1 MTTFLILAPY
11 GAFAFLMLV
20 TSPATS
26 LFASAAICLAVVAF
40 DVARG
45 HQVKLLGAGTALI
58 FATLGCYQVLG
69 DPPLSK
75 LAVRIAVDSGLFLA
89 GALSLALR
97 KPFTLQYA
105 REMVDA
111 ETARSPEFVTANYV
125 ITSVWIAAFLL
136 MAVANLLLLNW
147 PDLPLWS
154 GFVIVLAIRNPALY
168 FSRWYPGYIRRK
180 SGPSPTLAAEA
191 R

>member
-11 GAFAFLMLV
+11 GAFAMLMLV

-26 LFASAAICLAVVAF
+26 LFASAAICLAVIAF

-58 FATLGCYQVLG
+58 FATLGCHQILG

-75 LAVRIAVDSGLFLA
+75 LAVRIAVDGGLFLA
-89 GALSLALR
+89 GLLSLALR

-111 ETARSPEFVTANYV
+111 ETARLPEFVTANYV
-125 ITSVWIAAFLL
+125 ITAVWLAAFLL
-136 MAVANLLLLNW
+136 MAAANWLLLNL

-154 GFVIVLAIRNPALY
+154 GFVIALAIRNPALY
-168 FSRWYPGYIRRK
+168 FSKWYPGYRRRK
-180 SGPSPTLAAEA
+180 LGQSPALATEA
-191 R
+191 H

>member
-11 GAFAFLMLV
+11 GVFAMSMLV
-20 TSPATS
+20 TSPAMS
-26 LFASAAICLAVVAF
+26 LFASAATCLAVIAF
-40 DVARG
+40 DIARG
-45 HQVKLLGAGTALI
+45 HQVKLLGAGTALT
-58 FATLGCYQVLG
+58 FAALGCYQILG

-75 LAVRIAVDSGLFLA
+75 LAIRIAVDSALLLIGL
-89 GALSLALR
+89 LSLALR

-111 ETARSPEFVTANYV
+111 EAARSPEFVTANYV
-125 ITSVWIAAFLL
+125 ITSVWVAAFLL
-136 MAVANLLLLNW
+136 MIVANWLLLNW

-168 FSRWYPGYIRRK
+168 FSKWYPGYVRRK
-180 SGPSPTLAAEA
+180 HDLSPALAAEA

>member
-1 MTTFLILAPY
+1 MTTILILAPY

-20 TSPATS
+20 TAPATS
-26 LFASAAICLAVVAF
+26 LFASAAICLAVIAF

-58 FATLGCYQVLG
+58 FATLGLYQILG
-69 DPPLSK
+69 EPPLSK
-75 LAVRIAVDSGLFLA
+75 LSVRIAVDSGLFLI
-89 GALSLALR
+89 GAASLALR
-97 KPFTLQYA
+97 RPFTLQYA

-111 ETARSPEFVTANYV
+111 ETARLPEFVTANYV
-125 ITSVWIAAFLL
+125 ITSVWITAFLL
-136 MAVANLLLLNW
+136 MAVANLLLLNL

-154 GFVIVLAIRNPALY
+154 GFVIALAIRNPALY

>member
-11 GAFAFLMLV
+11 GAFAMLMLV
-20 TSPATS
+20 TSAATS
-26 LFASAAICLAVVAF
+26 LLASAAICLAVMAF
-40 DVARG
+40 DLARG
-45 HQVKLLGAGTALI
+45 HQVKLLGAATALT
-58 FATLGCYQVLG
+58 FAALGCYQILG

-75 LAVRIAVDSGLFLA
+75 LAVRIAVDGGLFLA

-111 ETARSPEFVTANYV
+111 EIARLPEFVTANYV
-125 ITSVWIAAFLL
+125 VTAVWLAAFLL
-136 MAVANLLLLNW
+136 MAVANLLLLNL

-154 GFVIVLAIRNPALY
+154 GFVIALAIRNPALY
-168 FSRWYPGYIRRK
+168 FSKWYPGYVRRK
-180 SGPSPTLAAEA
+180 SGPPPALATEA

>member
-20 TSPATS
+20 APASAS
-26 LFASAAICLAVVAF
+26 LLASAAICLAVIAF

-45 HQVKLLGAGTALI
+45 HQIKLLGASTALI
-58 FATLGCYQVLG
+58 FATLGCYQILG

-75 LAVRIAVDSGLFLA
+75 LAVRIAVDGGLFLE
-89 GALSLALR
+89 GLLSLALR

-111 ETARSPEFVTANYV
+111 ETARLPEFVTANYI
-125 ITSVWIAAFLL
+125 ITSVWVAAFLL
-136 MAVANLLLLNW
+136 MAAANLLLLNL

-154 GFVIVLAIRNPALY
+154 GFVIALAIRNPTLY
-168 FSRWYPGYIRRK
+168 FSRWYPGYRRRK
-180 SGPSPTLAAEA
+180 LGPPPALATEA
-191 R
+191 H

>member
-20 TSPATS
+20 SPAS
-26 LFASAAICLAVVAF
+26 LSLLASAAICLAVIAF

-45 HQVKLLGAGTALI
+45 HQIKLLGAGSALI
-58 FATLGCYQVLG
+58 FAMLGCYQILG
-69 DPPLSK
+69 DVPLSK
-75 LAVRIAVDSGLFLA
+75 LAIRIAVDSGLFLV
-89 GALSLALR
+89 GLLSLALR

-111 ETARSPEFVTANYV
+111 ETARLPEFVTANYV
-125 ITSVWIAAFLL
+125 ITSVWLAAFLL
-136 MAVANLLLLNW
+136 MAVANLLLLNL

-154 GFVIVLAIRNPALY
+154 GFVIALAIRNPALY

-180 SGPSPTLAAEA
+180 PSPSPALAADA